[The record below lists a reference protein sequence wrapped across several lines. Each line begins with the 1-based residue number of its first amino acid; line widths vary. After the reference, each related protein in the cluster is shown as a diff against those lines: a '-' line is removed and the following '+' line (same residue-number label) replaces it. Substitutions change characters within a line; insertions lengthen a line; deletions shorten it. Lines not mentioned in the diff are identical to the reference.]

1 MLAGREGN
9 YSGRGRFSS
18 ADCCHMLSSYFPVN
32 GPWLVDQTTSRAYVS
47 QFSADGSLFVAGF
60 QGSNIRIN
68 DVDRGWKVQKN
79 ILARSLRWTV
89 TDTSLSPDQRHLV
102 YTSMS
107 PIVHIVNVGSATTE
121 SLANV
126 TEIHEG
132 LDFVSHD
139 YRGYSFG
146 LFSVKF
152 STDGREL
159 VAGSSDNSIYVYDL
173 DSNKLSLRIAAHTA
187 DVNTVTFADEG
198 GNLIYSG
205 SDDNLCKVWD
215 RRCFIAKDKPAG
227 VLMGHLEGIT
237 FIDSRG
243 DDRYF
248 ISNGKDQTIKLWDIR
263 KMSSNTSC
271 NLGLGI
277 TNGITDGWT
286 THHRPEILNTRV
298 TSLWLLIR
306 VTRSCGLLFAVIFPP
321 NRGECSYLLFLDIL
335 VKLARYFP
343 SSNSVCVENCGRLQR
358 WVRVKRQKESI
369 RWNRSE
375 MLAVLV
381 CWVHGVRLYAPQFL
395 EGVLRK
401 QTMRGGA
408 CIPCMETS
416 AEKRLNLGASPTNV
430 NSSRLLGPF
439 KLGSF
444 TFTYTLL
451 WIVFIIHRLS
461 I

>member
-1 MLAGREGN
+1 MAIYRPRRSFLRSGPKRGFREVAWQWSVGSRYDIRGGVAWSLGYHN
-9 YSGRGRFSS
+9 PRVSSKGLWTVGSGPDPT
-18 ADCCHMLSSYFPVN
+18 A
-32 GPWLVDQTTSRAYVS
+32 
-47 QFSADGSLFVAGF
+47 
-60 QGSNIRIN
+60 N
-68 DVDRGWKVQKN
+68 DVGRLVEMIQTLIGFK
-79 ILARSLRWTV
+79 ISLGPVLVGPRLVNTV
-89 TDTSLSPDQRHLV
+89 SHLV

-121 SLANV
+121 SLAN
-126 TEIHEG
+126 EIHEG

-173 DSNKLSLRIAAHTA
+173 DSNKLSLRIAAHTGFTACA

-263 KMSSNTSC
+263 KMSSNTSWVRNYEWDYRWMDYPPQARDFKHPC
-271 NLGLGI
+271 DQSVATYKGHSVLRTLIRCYFSPEQRELVLQCGNK
-277 TNGITDGWT
+277 
-286 THHRPEILNTRV
+286 HHCSV
-298 TSLWLLIR
+298 DLIR
-306 VTRSCGLLFAVIFPP
+306 V
-321 NRGECSYLLFLDIL
+321 NCSDD
-335 VKLARYFP
+335 
-343 SSNSVCVENCGRLQR
+343 E
-358 WVRVKRQKESI
+358 
-369 RWNRSE
+369 
-375 MLAVLV
+375 
-381 CWVHGVRLYAPQFL
+381 RLYAPQFL